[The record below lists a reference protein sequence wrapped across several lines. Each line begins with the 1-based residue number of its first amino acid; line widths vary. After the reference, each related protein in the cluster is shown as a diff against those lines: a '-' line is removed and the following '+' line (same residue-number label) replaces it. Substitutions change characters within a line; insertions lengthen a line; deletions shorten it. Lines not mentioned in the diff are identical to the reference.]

1 MNAIVLMMLCV
12 LGAME
17 PNDWTPV
24 IATEGAMVTL
34 EKTAPAPLP
43 QPPQPKPDPDGA
55 GAAGQTVAGPLDTLR
70 DAKELIRK
78 GNNLA
83 DQSVA
88 ILDQARRDGKI
99 TVDIRLPKP
108 TAADMVAP
116 PTPRKTCFSGTCT
129 HLPSWAASAPG
140 DDAPVNPTPSST
152 NTPTRQACQGSVCRS
167 RLFWRFRR

>member
-1 MNAIVLMMLCV
+1 MNAMMLMLCV
-12 LGAME
+12 LGILE

-34 EKTAPAPLP
+34 EKSVPTPL
-43 QPPQPKPDPDGA
+43 PQPKPDPDGA
-55 GAAGQTVAGPLDTLR
+55 GATGQSVTGPLDTLR

-78 GNNLA
+78 GNDLA

-99 TVDIRLPKP
+99 TVDIRLPKSM
-108 TAADMVAP
+108 AADKATP
-116 PTPRKTCFSGTCT
+116 PTPRKTCPGGACP
-129 HLPSWAASAPG
+129 HLPSWSASTTG
-140 DDAPVNPTPSST
+140 DNPASTPTPDAA
-152 NTPTRQACQGSVCRS
+152 NTPTRQACKGGVCRS